1 MDLIS
6 SLFSSTL
13 GKIAPI
19 ILILLLLSLAANYL
33 QESRNNALKV
43 ENKLIKERMG
53 DVIAENQSLSVLV
66 EKREQERDANQGLI
80 DDLSKKTHALNQQA
94 LNTQAQVRTVI
105 QHEECSY
112 TAIPSAAVERMRQ
125 QYSGS
130 DPIQNDRAKTTSG
143 VD

>member
-66 EKREQERDANQGLI
+66 EKREQERDANQKLI
-80 DDLSKKTHALNQQA
+80 DDFSKKTHALNQQA

-105 QHEECSY
+105 QHEECSH

-130 DPIQNDRAKTTSG
+130 DTIQNDRAKTTSG